1 MSTKNIF
8 FIFIIVLFFS
18 CEKKTSKEEILTKKD
33 TTQINKTKIN
43 NIEVKLNSKAKKIVE
58 NWKEYQ
64 NFDDFIRQ
72 YRNISSSDA
81 LLNADELSEL
91 AQQLKDSIRIEKFQ
105 IPSVRI
111 RLNVLYNE
119 TLRLA
124 DMSTINNISE
134 TDIFKENT
142 NILNAFSALNLKINN
157 LISQENLNSDVD
169 TFIDEIT
176 SSSDS
181 SKTKQLKHNAFDSI
195 PKERLKNKK
204 RII

>member
-1 MSTKNIF
+1 MSIKNIF
-8 FIFIIVLFFS
+8 FIFIILLIIS
-18 CEKKTSKEEILTKKD
+18 CDKKTSKEDIIIQKD
-33 TTQINKTKIN
+33 TTLIKKAIAI

-64 NFDDFIRQ
+64 NFDKFIIQ

-81 LLNADELSEL
+81 FLNANELSEL
-91 AQQLKDSIRIEKFQ
+91 AQQLKDSIRIEEFQ

-124 DMSTINNISE
+124 DMSTIKNMTE
-134 TDIFKENT
+134 KDFFDENK
-142 NILNAFSALNLKINN
+142 NILNAYSALNSKINN
-157 LISQENLNSDVD
+157 IINQKNLNSDVSK
-169 TFIDEIT
+169 FIDEIIN
-176 SSSDS
+176 SSDS
-181 SKTKQLKHNAFDSI
+181 LKTNQIKHGTFDSI